1 MEEFFHEMK
10 DSAPIIGWIHNISLN
25 QQKYMS
31 LKLKG
36 MNLNHDVRYI
46 MFIYDNPNCSQDDLV
61 KMSGQSKANIAY
73 ILKKFEDEGYV
84 KREVN
89 PKNRRK
95 YMLNTTEKG
104 SELVPMIRQISKEW
118 EAEVGLNENDVEF
131 REKLIQIAVNGQ
143 RLINE
148 NKDDLQ

>member
-10 DSAPIIGWIHNISLN
+10 GSAPIIGWIHNISLN

-31 LKLKG
+31 HKLKG
-36 MNLNHDVRYI
+36 LNLNHDVRYI
-46 MFIYDNPNCSQDDLV
+46 MFIHDNPHCSQEDLV

-73 ILKKFEDEGYV
+73 VLKKFEDEGYV
-84 KREVN
+84 KREIN

-104 SELVPMIRQISKEW
+104 SKLVPKIRQISKEW
-118 EAEVGLNENDVEF
+118 EAEVGLSENDVEF
-131 REKLIQIAVNGQ
+131 REKLIQIAANSQ

-148 NKDDLQ
+148 KKGDFP

>member
-1 MEEFFHEMK
+1 
-10 DSAPIIGWIHNISLN
+10 
-25 QQKYMS
+25 MS

-73 ILKKFEDEGYV
+73 ILKKFEDERYV

-148 NKDDLQ
+148 NKDDLP

>member
-46 MFIYDNPNCSQDDLV
+46 MFIYDNP
-61 KMSGQSKANIAY
+61 
-73 ILKKFEDEGYV
+73 

-148 NKDDLQ
+148 NKDDLP